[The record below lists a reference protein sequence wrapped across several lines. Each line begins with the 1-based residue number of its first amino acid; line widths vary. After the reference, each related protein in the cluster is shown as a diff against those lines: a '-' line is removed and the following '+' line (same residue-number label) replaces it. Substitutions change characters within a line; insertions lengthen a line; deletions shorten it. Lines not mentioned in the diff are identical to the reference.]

1 MTEAMVIAWGFGWG
15 EWVFNDSCV
24 VISARRLH
32 APSDCNSAL
41 VPGWGLV
48 RADQLTACGEVT
60 VPSVRHL
67 GRVFLPCTEWYLY
80 KYEKNKMIL
89 S

>member
-32 APSDCNSAL
+32 APSDCNTAL
-41 VPGWGLV
+41 LPGWGPV
-48 RADQLTACGEVT
+48 RVDQFTA
-60 VPSVRHL
+60 
-67 GRVFLPCTEWYLY
+67 
-80 KYEKNKMIL
+80 
-89 S
+89 